1 MKAEENK
8 LYGLTTLAAV
18 LSVMDITEEEL
29 NNALNEG
36 YQCYKRIKYD
46 KPRLIEAPCDKLKKI
61 QRIIN
66 DCLQDFDCPEYVM
79 YAWKGRN
86 ALLNAKAHIGQ
97 FSFSTMDINHYFPNT
112 KTKYVRE
119 FFADV
124 LKIKGEALEYL
135 VKLTTLNGHLPTGA
149 PTSPILAYLS
159 HKKLFDEIY
168 EHMQKKDITYTLLAD
183 DITLSAKHGITRE
196 EVRYVASVL
205 GRHGLRL
212 KKKKTKFYS
221 YKKAL
226 ITGFYV
232 LQCGRISVPY
242 KIARTIIGIL
252 KEKPIKDM
260 NKYELK
266 RLGGYVNYQRLS
278 DKKSF
283 LTTKMKVKRQLKKL
297 AKIEQQKGI

>member
-8 LYGLTTLAAV
+8 LYGLTTLAAL
-18 LSVMDITEEEL
+18 LSVMDITEDEL
-29 NNALNEG
+29 NDAIKEG
-36 YQCYKRIKYD
+36 YQCYKKIKNE
-46 KPRLIEAPCDKLKKI
+46 KSRLIKAPCDKLKDI

-66 DCLQDFDCPEYVM
+66 DCLQELDCPEYVM

-86 ALLNAKAHIGQ
+86 ALLNAKTHIGQ
-97 FSFSTMDINHYFPNT
+97 FSYLTMDIAHYYPNT

-119 FFADV
+119 FFENI
-124 LKIKGEALEYL
+124 LKIKGDALEKMI
-135 VKLTTLNGHLPTGA
+135 KLTTLNGHLPTGA

-159 HKKLFDEIY
+159 HKELFDEIY
-168 EHMQKKDITYTLLAD
+168 EHMKKKDITYTLLAD

-232 LQCGRISVPY
+232 LQCGKISVPY

-252 KEKPIKDM
+252 KEKPIDM
-260 NKYELK
+260 
-266 RLGGYVNYQRLS
+266 RS
-278 DKKSF
+278 
-283 LTTKMKVKRQLKKL
+283 T
-297 AKIEQQKGI
+297 

>member
-8 LYGLTTLAAV
+8 LYGLTTLAAL
-18 LSVMDITEEEL
+18 LSVMDITEDEL
-29 NNALNEG
+29 NDAIKEG
-36 YQCYKRIKYD
+36 YQCYKKIKNE
-46 KPRLIEAPCDKLKKI
+46 KSRLIEAPCDKLKDI

-66 DCLQDFDCPEYVM
+66 DCLQELDCPEYVM

-86 ALLNAKAHIGQ
+86 ALLNAKTHIGQ
-97 FSFSTMDINHYFPNT
+97 FSYLTMDIAHYYPNT

-119 FFADV
+119 FFANV
-124 LKIKGEALEYL
+124 LKIKGDALETMI
-135 VKLTTLNGHLPTGA
+135 KLTTLNGHLPTGA

-168 EHMQKKDITYTLLAD
+168 THMQKKDILYTLLAD
-183 DITLSAKHGITRE
+183 DITLSAKHGITRD
-196 EVRYVASVL
+196 EVRSVAYVI
-205 GRHGLRL
+205 GRHGLKL
-212 KKKKTKFYS
+212 KKKKTKFYN

-297 AKIEQQKGI
+297 AKIEQKKGI

>member
-1 MKAEENK
+1 MNAKENK
-8 LYGLTTLAAV
+8 LYGLSKLTAI
-18 LSVMDITEEEL
+18 LSVIEITEEEL
-29 NNALNEG
+29 HDALNEG
-36 YQCYKRIKYD
+36 YQCYKKITND
-46 KPRLIEAPCDKLKKI
+46 KIRQIEAPCDKLKDI

-66 DCLQDFDCPEYVM
+66 DCLQELDCPESVM

-86 ALLNAKAHIGQ
+86 ALLNAKTHLGQ
-97 FSFSTMDINHYFPNT
+97 FAFATMDINHYFPNT
-112 KTKYVRE
+112 KKKYVRE

-159 HKKLFDEIY
+159 HKELFEEIY
-168 EHMQKKDITYTLLAD
+168 EHMKKKDITYTLLAD
-183 DITLSAKHGITRE
+183 DITLSAKHGITRK
-196 EVRYVASVL
+196 EVRFVASVL

-260 NKYELK
+260 NKKELK

-283 LTTKMKVKRQLKKL
+283 LTTKMKIKRQLKKL
-297 AKIEQQKGI
+297 AKNEQKKGI

>member
-1 MKAEENK
+1 MIAEENK
-8 LYGLTTLAAV
+8 LYGANTLAAL
-18 LSVMDITEEEL
+18 LSVMDITETEL
-29 NNALNEG
+29 NDAIKER
-36 YQCYKRIKYD
+36 YQCYKKIKNE
-46 KPRLIEAPCDKLKKI
+46 KTRLIEAPCDKLKDI

-86 ALLNAKAHIGQ
+86 ALLNAKTHIGQ
-97 FSFSTMDINHYFPNT
+97 FAFVTMDINHYFPNT

-119 FFADV
+119 FFEKV

-135 VKLTTLNGHLPTGA
+135 VRLTTLNGHLPTGA

-168 EHMQKKDITYTLLAD
+168 EYMKKKDILYTLLAD

-196 EVRYVASVL
+196 EARYVASVL

-226 ITGFYV
+226 LTGFYV

-242 KIARTIIGIL
+242 KIARTIIGML
-252 KEKPIKDM
+252 KENPIKDM
-260 NKYELK
+260 NKYELR

-283 LTTKMKVKRQLKKL
+283 LTTKMKVKRQLKKI
-297 AKIEQQKGI
+297 AKNEQKKGI